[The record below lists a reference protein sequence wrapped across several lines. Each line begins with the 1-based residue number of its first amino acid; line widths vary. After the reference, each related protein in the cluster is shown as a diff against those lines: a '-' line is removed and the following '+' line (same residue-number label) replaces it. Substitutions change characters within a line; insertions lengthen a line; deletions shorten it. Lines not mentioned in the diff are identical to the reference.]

1 MRNSW
6 EKRDNDHSF
15 LYHQSHHR
23 SSQHFPLLLSRVW
36 SFSFFSSI
44 QSVIRLFTC
53 RQTWTFDLD
62 MASSLTRAGEQQIA
76 GWVLQI
82 TVWLLLRYRYC
93 RHCRG
98 GTPAA
103 ESCWLG
109 SNVAKK
115 KKKKKER
122 AAVAINF
129 CRKPGTSL
137 CAPTGP
143 VQLEFSRAGPP
154 ALECL
159 CACLQWCRFRHP
171 GVHAAIG
178 RHDQNSDSGSTSSL
192 IELKDD
198 TVIVVLGA
206 SGDLA
211 KKKTVGDAVPPLCWL
226 PIPSMQCSGEMAASW
241 QIFSS
246 PHSSAW

>member
-115 KKKKKER
+115 KKKEK
-122 AAVAINF
+122 
-129 CRKPGTSL
+129 RKSCSCNQFLSQAGDISL
-137 CAPTGP
+137 CSHWACPARILESRTPCPRMSLCLPAMVSISASRSPCRDRKTWPEFWLGFHIQLDRAQRWYRDRSARCFRRSSKEKDGWWCCPSPLLASHP
-143 VQLEFSRAGPP
+143 VNAMQR
-154 ALECL
+154 
-159 CACLQWCRFRHP
+159 RD
-171 GVHAAIG
+171 G
-178 RHDQNSDSGSTSSL
+178 R
-192 IELKDD
+192 
-198 TVIVVLGA
+198 
-206 SGDLA
+206 
-211 KKKTVGDAVPPLCWL
+211 
-226 PIPSMQCSGEMAASW
+226 
-241 QIFSS
+241 
-246 PHSSAW
+246 